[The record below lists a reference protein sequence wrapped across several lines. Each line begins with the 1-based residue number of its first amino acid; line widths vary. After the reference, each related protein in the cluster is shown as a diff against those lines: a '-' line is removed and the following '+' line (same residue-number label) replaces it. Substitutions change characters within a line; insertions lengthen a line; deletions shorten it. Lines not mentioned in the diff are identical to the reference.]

1 MDFSGFINTAVP
13 IIFGALVSVVIGTIF
28 GRRELMVKTRILT
41 TLDLYTQY
49 QSNDMVTSRNKAD
62 KILKENEARE
72 QPLSYNELY
81 NTLPVEE
88 YDHIARILYFF
99 TQIADLHKLKYLDD
113 KLVKAT
119 FARYFKYW
127 HQTHFHRLWEI
138 SSQKGEPEREWVAPM
153 TYLANHLKLAHTNQ
167 ESTEANTAT
176 EPLIS
181 IGQVAKPVA

>member
-1 MDFSGFINTAVP
+1 MDLSSLVNTAVP
-13 IIFGALVSVVIGTIF
+13 IIFGALVSVLISTIF
-28 GRRELMVKTRILT
+28 ARRELMVKTRILT

-138 SSQKGEPEREWVAPM
+138 SKQKGEPEREWVGPM
-153 TYLANHLKLAHTNQ
+153 TYLAKHLRLSHMDP
-167 ESTEANTAT
+167 ESAELK
-176 EPLIS
+176 EPEDTVLS
-181 IGQVAKPVA
+181 IERVSKQVA